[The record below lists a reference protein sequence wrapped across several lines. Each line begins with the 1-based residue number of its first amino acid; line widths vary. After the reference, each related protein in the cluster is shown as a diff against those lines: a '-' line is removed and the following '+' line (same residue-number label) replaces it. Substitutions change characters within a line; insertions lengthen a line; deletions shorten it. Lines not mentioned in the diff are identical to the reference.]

1 MNKGCALN
9 QQKRDPKE
17 KIDPNDQKAS
27 PQSIQLPQTNKLN
40 LKPHNNKRINQNYGK
55 NGF

>member
-17 KIDPNDQKAS
+17 KIDPNDQKGIS
-27 PQSIQLPQTNKLN
+27 PINQATPNKQIEPQTS
-40 LKPHNNKRINQNYGK
+40 Q
-55 NGF
+55 